1 MGKAEGEVAME
12 FMIEEFGGMAVT
24 LLYTAV
30 IVGAFARMSDVLIL
44 AI

>member
-1 MGKAEGEVAME
+1 ME
-12 FMIEEFGGMAVT
+12 LMIEEFGGMAVT

-30 IVGAFARMSDVLIL
+30 IAGIFARMAYVLIP